1 MLSAERQKKND
12 KYCMKSLISGILKK
26 KEEEE
31 ETIGTQHGIDAA
43 VAGGGQKQGEFGK
56 TTVVNIGLYNKI
68 AKRLKT
74 KYFQHKEV

>member
-1 MLSAERQKKND
+1 MLSAERQTKND

-43 VAGGGQKQGEFGK
+43 VAGGGWK
-56 TTVVNIGLYNKI
+56 
-68 AKRLKT
+68 
-74 KYFQHKEV
+74 

>member
-31 ETIGTQHGIDAA
+31 TIGTQHGIDAA
-43 VAGGGQKQGEFGK
+43 VAGGG
-56 TTVVNIGLYNKI
+56 
-68 AKRLKT
+68 
-74 KYFQHKEV
+74 

>member
-12 KYCMKSLISGILKK
+12 KYCMKSLIRRILKK

-43 VAGGGQKQGEFGK
+43 VAGGG
-56 TTVVNIGLYNKI
+56 
-68 AKRLKT
+68 
-74 KYFQHKEV
+74 